1 MACDLAKVEY
11 FHILFDQHEVVL
23 SNGAETESLYPGP
36 QAMKSVGPAA
46 LEEIVAI
53 FPELSDDSKLPVP
66 PARMLAT
73 GRQGRKLAMRH
84 HQNNR
89 ALVC

>member
-1 MACDLAKVEY
+1 
-11 FHILFDQHEVVL
+11 VVL

-36 QAMKSVGPAA
+36 QAMKSVGAAA
-46 LEEIVAI
+46 LEEIFAI
-53 FPELSDDSKLPVP
+53 FPELGDADTLAVP
-66 PARMLAT
+66 PARVLAT
-73 GRQGRKLAMRH
+73 GRQGRKLAQRH